1 MSITYTLKG
10 YLQGKIMIGDRIR
23 WLRNNKGMTQAD
35 LAERLNMSDQQILR
49 WENGKSDPSADA
61 IYKLAK
67 IFNVTGDYLLCLTD
81 DPRGNMATELTQLEW
96 DLIQAFRE
104 SNFKNFSALLHEGLK
119 QRDE

>member
-1 MSITYTLKG
+1 MSITYTLKE
-10 YLQGKIMIGDRIR
+10 YPQGKIMIGDRIR
-23 WLRNNKGMTQAD
+23 WLRNKNSMTQAD

-61 IYKLAK
+61 IIKLAK
-67 IFNVTGDYLLCLTD
+67 LFDVTGDYLLCLTD

-96 DLIQAFRE
+96 DMIQAFRQ